1 MRFNSDFYK
10 GKYFWIGI
18 LGLTFLADFPWN
30 NVCTIQGITSLIMV
44 VAGAVCLVGSMFNFS
59 KYFNS

>member
-18 LGLTFLADFPWN
+18 LGLAFLADFPWN
-30 NVCTIQGITSLIMV
+30 DVCTIQGIISLIMV
-44 VAGAVCLVGSMFNFS
+44 VIGTVSLIGSMFNFS
-59 KYFNS
+59 RYFS